1 MSSRSDPPFT
11 GGAGEPSRGGARR
24 AAVTTAAVAALVV
37 LPLVPGV
44 LGGGGAAA
52 LVGLP
57 VESIVAVLLV
67 LTVTGRLSRGLAAA
81 AFGCVVVAA
90 LLAGA
95 LDAAFRATIDRPFNP
110 ADDGRAVLDGYGV
123 VADALGPLGAASAAL
138 LALVLV
144 AAAAAGLALA
154 ALRTGAVA
162 RAHPRGRVVVAGVA
176 VAWIALAVVGAHSA
190 QGAPLAAARS
200 GGELAETT
208 ERALASVRELA
219 AFDREVRGDT
229 LAADPGFAALR
240 GKDVV
245 LVFVESYGRVSL
257 EDAPFTSRIRQTL
270 AQGETDLAR
279 AGYDGR
285 SAFLTSPTF
294 GGVSWLAH
302 ATLQA
307 GVWVDSPQKYARLL
321 DGERATLSGLFGAA
335 GWHTMSVVPSNGR
348 DWDEGRAFYGFD
360 TMLDARTMG
369 YRGPAFGYAR
379 MPDQYTWRAFH
390 DRRSEVP
397 GPVMAEIDLVSSHT
411 PWTPLPELVPW
422 SQLGDGRVF
431 ASHAAAG
438 PSAAEVWGDPARVR
452 ELYGASI
459 AYSLEATFSYL
470 ETFGRRDLVVVL
482 VGDHQPAPIVSGTD
496 ASHDVPVTII
506 AQDPA
511 VLDAVEEWGWERGIH
526 PSASAPVWRMDEFR
540 DRFVAAFGG

>member
-1 MSSRSDPPFT
+1 MS
-11 GGAGEPSRGGARR
+11 A
-24 AAVTTAAVAALVV
+24 AAVAALVV
-37 LPLVPGV
+37 LPLVPGA

-52 LVGLP
+52 LVGIP

-67 LTVTGRLSRGLAAA
+67 LSVAGRLSRGLAAA

-90 LLAGA
+90 LVAGA

-123 VADALGPLGAASAAL
+123 VADALGPVGAASAVV
-138 LALVLV
+138 LALVVV
-144 AAAAAGLALA
+144 AAVAGGLALA

-162 RAHPRGRVVVAGVA
+162 RAHPRGRAAVAGVA
-176 VAWIALAVVGAHSA
+176 VAWIVLAVVGAHSA
-190 QGAPLAAARS
+190 PGAPLAAARA
-200 GGELAETT
+200 GGELTATT
-208 ERALASVRELA
+208 ERAIASVRELA
-219 AFDREVRGDT
+219 AFDRDVRADT
-229 LAADPGFAALR
+229 LSSDPRFAALR
-240 GKDVV
+240 DKDVV

-257 EDAPFTSRIRQTL
+257 EEASFTAGIRESL
-270 AQGETDLAR
+270 AQAETDLAGT
-279 AGYDGR
+279 GYDSR

-335 GWHTMSVVPSNGR
+335 GWHTMSVVPSNER

-379 MPDQYTWRAFH
+379 MPDQYTWRVFH
-390 DRRSEVP
+390 DRRSEVA

-431 ASHAAAG
+431 APHAAAG
-438 PSAAEVWGDPARVR
+438 PSAAEVWGDPDRVR

-470 ETFGRRDLVVVL
+470 ETFDQRDLVLVL
-482 VGDHQPAPIVSGTD
+482 VGDHQPAPIISGKD

-511 VLDAVEEWGWERGIH
+511 VLAAVEAWGWERGLH
-526 PSASAPVWRMDEFR
+526 PSGSAPVWRMDEFR